1 MVSQKRPADDYSDRW
16 AGLKF
21 AAGAFVTI
29 MTAGI
34 IAFGGNVIS
43 ATGQVPSIADDV
55 KEMKGTLKEMQDRI
69 NEGML
74 YRYTAHDARR
84 DQGVLW
90 ESLKENRQRIR
101 DLEINSAH

>member
-1 MVSQKRPADDYSDRW
+1 MVAPKRPADSYADRW
-16 AGLKF
+16 ASLKF

-29 MTAGI
+29 MTAGV

-43 ATGQVPSIADDV
+43 ATGQVPSIAEDV
-55 KEMKGTLKEMQDRI
+55 TEMKQTLKEMQEKI
-69 NEGML
+69 NEGMMD
-74 YRYTAHDARR
+74 RYTSNDARR

-101 DLEINSAH
+101 DLEINNSQ